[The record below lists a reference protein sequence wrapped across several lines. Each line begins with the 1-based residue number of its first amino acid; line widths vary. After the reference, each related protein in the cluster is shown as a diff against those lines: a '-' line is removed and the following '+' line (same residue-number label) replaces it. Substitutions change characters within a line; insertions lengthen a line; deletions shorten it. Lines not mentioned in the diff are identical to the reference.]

1 MSKSDDKDDIPT
13 MQDLAGGA
21 SQSADVPSMQ
31 DLISQ
36 AKVADQKAKLAKKAV
51 RRGSRLLQDQRFS
64 GQSQGE
70 ISNKMS
76 TEFFGGAVSDRGSV
90 LGSNAH
96 ESVEFGNMKRISMSQ
111 ADMSEAGTD
120 IVRKEMS
127 QADYDKFNRLSTNKD
142 LSGLTNQVLELIL
155 DNVKMTHM
163 NQKLSE
169 YCRSQGKRLEAHAA
183 ASVAE
188 KAQA

>member
-1 MSKSDDKDDIPT
+1 M
-13 MQDLAGGA
+13 
-21 SQSADVPSMQ
+21 
-31 DLISQ
+31 
-36 AKVADQKAKLAKKAV
+36 
-51 RRGSRLLQDQRFS
+51 
-64 GQSQGE
+64 
-70 ISNKMS
+70 
-76 TEFFGGAVSDRGSV
+76 SDRGSV

-169 YCRSQGKRLEAHAA
+169 YCRSQGKRLEAHTA

-188 KAQA
+188 KAQAQVHDNLKAANSTPAEILSELNTLKLELEGEQTRRKELIVLVEHERHQFERTMKENKYRSRKDNSELHEQINSLRQ